1 MKRPFAR
8 VLALLLTVLMLLA
21 LTACQGQ
28 APASSAVSVAES
40 SAAEPSGAEASAA
53 PASSESSASG
63 QETSAATPYAT
74 MEEYVATSEM
84 QQAIESIRSTV
95 DSSLMTVEL
104 AGEGNRLIY
113 NFTYQNLEGQDLAAL
128 GDALKKTLEGEDMIT
143 TYRNIAQALK
153 PVVAVDDPVVVVNYR
168 TPDGTLL
175 AGKEYTAD

>member
-1 MKRPFAR
+1 MRRPFAR
-8 VLALLLTVLMLLA
+8 VLALLLAVLMLLA

-28 APASSAVSVAES
+28 APASSASAATES
-40 SAAEPSGAEASAA
+40 SAAESSA

-63 QETSAATPYAT
+63 RETSAAGAYAT

-84 QQAIESIRSTV
+84 QEAIESIRSTV

-104 AGEGNRLIY
+104 VGEGNKLIY
-113 NFTYQNLEGQDLAAL
+113 NFTYQNLDDQDLGDL
-128 GDALKKTLEGEDMIT
+128 GDALKKTLEDEDMVS

-168 TPDGTLL
+168 TPDGSLL